1 MLHGG
6 VSNAVFRVSR
16 GGQTAVLRRPPL
28 APRPDSFKIIAR
40 EARVL
45 AALRETPVPAPAFIA
60 VTADDSVI
68 GAPFYL
74 MEYVDGF
81 LVTSPDPPAPY
92 DDPRGEH
99 YPELAHALIGGLA
112 DLALVDYR
120 GVGLDGFGKP
130 DGFLQRQVDRWLGQL
145 ASYAREDGY
154 QGRAIPGLE
163 YVAEWL
169 RDNTPQTRYVG
180 VLHCDYSFAN
190 SLYRPTV
197 PPTLAAM
204 IDWEMAT
211 VGDTMLDLGA
221 VLYGFRSDRD
231 DTPAVGFFGPEHF
244 PTREQLAARYADRTG
259 HSVSDLDFYIVL
271 AIFKL
276 AAIMEGHLARAL
288 AGKGET
294 SRAEFYGEF
303 VLRIMAK
310 AAEIA
315 RRAG

>member
-1 MLHGG
+1 MSSLPASTDPGLDALLRPAALETWLSRHAPGLGDGPLEADMLHGG

-81 LVTSPDPPAPY
+81 LVTSPDRPAPY

-120 GVGLDGFGKP
+120 
-130 DGFLQRQVDRWLGQL
+130 
-145 ASYAREDGY
+145 
-154 QGRAIPGLE
+154 
-163 YVAEWL
+163 
-169 RDNTPQTRYVG
+169 
-180 VLHCDYSFAN
+180 
-190 SLYRPTV
+190 
-197 PPTLAAM
+197 
-204 IDWEMAT
+204 
-211 VGDTMLDLGA
+211 
-221 VLYGFRSDRD
+221 
-231 DTPAVGFFGPEHF
+231 
-244 PTREQLAARYADRTG
+244 
-259 HSVSDLDFYIVL
+259 
-271 AIFKL
+271 
-276 AAIMEGHLARAL
+276 
-288 AGKGET
+288 
-294 SRAEFYGEF
+294 
-303 VLRIMAK
+303 
-310 AAEIA
+310 
-315 RRAG
+315 